1 MCIVGGVVLVFI
13 VVVLVFVEFNVNLRS
28 ISKDDDG
35 LIDLLLLA
43 DVNPVVMQLLDVAL
57 LDVALLVAD
66 DFSLE
71 LLY

>member
-1 MCIVGGVVLVFI
+1 MCIVGGVGLVI
-13 VVVLVFVEFNVNLRS
+13 LVVLVFVEFKVNLRS

-57 LDVALLVAD
+57 LVAD